1 MRSYHGH
8 WGPGLRSTRTWP
20 IIFIF
25 SMNVHC
31 QAVSRHS
38 RQYSFHFLLKNKLPA
53 SLPLL
58 VSPPLCWQHE
68 GNFYA
73 IIAAEKE
80 VFMLSKT
87 QSTLLQCTQGS
98 AQALKLML
106 TQYSAQWSLVRRADR
121 RGRVNTDNSPW
132 FCFNSGT
139 NFDKCSQ
146 TSSHYLDRR
155 CLPYLSCLLKMF
167 FLLPNFPCFKPIMCQ
182 RQLLIT
188 FCALVK
194 YGEERLQLSIWW
206 MFSIFQENFSFRCSL
221 SLKELW

>member
-1 MRSYHGH
+1 MIRSARPGQWEINSPHTFKITSLTLKHDGRNILQTSFKSAIVTLCSIGKMRSYHGH

-98 AQALKLML
+98 AQALKL
-106 TQYSAQWSLVRRADR
+106 TQYSAQRSLVRRADR
-121 RGRVNTDNSPW
+121 RRVNTDNSP
-132 FCFNSGT
+132 
-139 NFDKCSQ
+139 
-146 TSSHYLDRR
+146 
-155 CLPYLSCLLKMF
+155 
-167 FLLPNFPCFKPIMCQ
+167 
-182 RQLLIT
+182 LIL
-188 FCALVK
+188 F
-194 YGEERLQLSIWW
+194 
-206 MFSIFQENFSFRCSL
+206 
-221 SLKELW
+221 